1 MKKPLIGVTPLLDT
15 ELDSLWM
22 LPGYFRLVEQAGGV
36 PVMLPLTRD
45 GDALARLAAGLDGLL
60 VTGGPD
66 VNPALYGVPDS
77 GLCHM
82 CPLRDEV
89 EAALLRLFWQENKP
103 ILGICRGCQILNVTM
118 GGTLWQDLP
127 TQHPSD
133 VCHRMERPYDRPT
146 HVVTVSGPLAAVLGA
161 VEIGVNSC
169 HHQAIRQSA
178 PGLTAMAVAGDGVVE
193 AVFAPEK
200 RFVWGVQWHP
210 EMMPATDAP
219 SCRIATAFVQA
230 AAGNG

>member
-22 LPGYFRLVEQAGGV
+22 QPGYFRLVEQAGGV

-45 GDALARLAAGLDGLL
+45 GYALARLAAGLDGLL

-133 VCHRMERPYDRPT
+133 VCHRMERPYDRPA

-230 AAGNG
+230 AVGNG

>member
-45 GDALARLAAGLDGLL
+45 GDALARLAAGL
-60 VTGGPD
+60 
-66 VNPALYGVPDS
+66 
-77 GLCHM
+77 
-82 CPLRDEV
+82 
-89 EAALLRLFWQENKP
+89 
-103 ILGICRGCQILNVTM
+103 
-118 GGTLWQDLP
+118 
-127 TQHPSD
+127 
-133 VCHRMERPYDRPT
+133 
-146 HVVTVSGPLAAVLGA
+146 GA

-193 AVFAPEK
+193 AVFVPEK
-200 RFVWGVQWHP
+200 RFVWGIQWHP
-210 EMMPATDAP
+210 EMMPETDAP
-219 SCRIATAFVQA
+219 SCRIAAAFVQA

>member
-66 VNPALYGVPDS
+66 VDPALYGVPD
-77 GLCHM
+77 GGQAE

-118 GGTLWQDLP
+118 GGILWQDLP

-133 VCHRMERPYDRPT
+133 VCHRMERPYDRPA
-146 HVVTVSGPLAAVLGA
+146 HGVTVSGPLAAVLGA
-161 VEIGVNSC
+161 AEIGVNSC
-169 HHQAIRQSA
+169 HHQAIRQTA
-178 PGLTAMAVAGDGVVE
+178 PELTAMAVAGDGVVE

-210 EMMPATDAP
+210 EMMPETDGP
-219 SCRIATAFVQA
+219 SCRIVAAFVQA

>member
-36 PVMLPLTRD
+36 PVMLPLTWD
-45 GDALARLAAGLDGLL
+45 GDALARLADGLDGLL

-66 VNPALYGVPDS
+66 VDPARYGETDS
-77 GLCHM
+77 GLCHP
-82 CPLRDEV
+82 CPRRDEV
-89 EAALLRLFWQENKP
+89 EAALLQLFWQENKP

-133 VCHRMERPYDRPT
+133 VCHRMERPYDRPA
-146 HVVTVSGPLAAVLGA
+146 HGVTVSGPLAAVLGTA
-161 VEIGVNSC
+161 EIGVNSC
-169 HHQAIRQSA
+169 HHQAVRQTA
-178 PGLTAMAVAGDGVVE
+178 PGLTAMAVARDGVVE
-193 AVFAPEK
+193 AVYAPEK
-200 RFVWGVQWHP
+200 RFVWGIQWHP
-210 EMMPATDAP
+210 EMMPETDGP
-219 SCRIATAFVQA
+219 SCRIAAAFVQA